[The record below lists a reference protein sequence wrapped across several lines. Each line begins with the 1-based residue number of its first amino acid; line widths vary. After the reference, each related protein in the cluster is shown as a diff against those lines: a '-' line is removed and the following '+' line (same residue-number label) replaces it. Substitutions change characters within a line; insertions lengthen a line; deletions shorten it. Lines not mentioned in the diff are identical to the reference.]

1 MAKQNYTRKTTTA
14 QTLAAVSANGG
25 HPTNIQKCDRNHFT
39 PHRTLGYFNCAVA
52 KSTAEPRNSNRYK
65 AHNTPE
71 ACFFMRSI
79 RTPKKTENRLS
90 MVACD
95 GKGFAL
101 CCFPCVAVFEPV
113 ARYRPSLE
121 TSAVTSK
128 ITQGVT
134 AMIYQFLGISRQH
147 YDKTQAQ
154 QIRIQADS
162 ETHARAVLGRDFVL
176 VLLGRLPDSAANDR
190 TLTAGALTA
199 KNKVVSISNVK
210 ATHLDTTNDN
220 SGNRTR
226 QLSGIFLSKIPQ
238 TGLLHPFNTELAIRL
253 RGRNKASNRTN
264 KPRRLLSVVDCLI
277 APIMGGNSLT
287 KITGNP
293 IMKTHTNTAT
303 NPPIVLSADVKG
315 VIYA

>member
-1 MAKQNYTRKTTTA
+1 
-14 QTLAAVSANGG
+14 
-25 HPTNIQKCDRNHFT
+25 
-39 PHRTLGYFNCAVA
+39 
-52 KSTAEPRNSNRYK
+52 
-65 AHNTPE
+65 
-71 ACFFMRSI
+71 
-79 RTPKKTENRLS
+79 
-90 MVACD
+90 
-95 GKGFAL
+95 
-101 CCFPCVAVFEPV
+101 
-113 ARYRPSLE
+113 
-121 TSAVTSK
+121 
-128 ITQGVT
+128 
-134 AMIYQFLGISRQH
+134 MIYQFLGISRQH